1 MSTEFD
7 NISFNMPKT
16 QSNTIKVIGVGGGGS
31 NAVNHMFTQQIKGVD
46 FVICNTDSQ
55 ALENSSVPNKIQLG
69 AN

>member
-31 NAVNHMFTQQIKGVD
+31 ASFGVVLVMPGHSWSG
-46 FVICNTDSQ
+46 VIVLPFLRRSARACISTSFR
-55 ALENSSVPNKIQLG
+55 AR
-69 AN
+69 